1 MKNDIRQM
9 TEGNIAG
16 SLVTFALPVMATNL
30 FQQLYNTVDV
40 AVVGRYAGTEALAAV
55 GSAGQLT
62 AFLIYF
68 FIGLSIGAGIVIS
81 HSIGSRDWEKVNIQ
95 VHTALALAVTAGIAL
110 TVIGVWA
117 APLLLGLLN
126 IPETVMTYAV
136 PYIRIYFL
144 GMLPMMLFN
153 MGSSILRAA
162 GDSRTG
168 LYCLA
173 AGGVV
178 NVILDFLFVAGF
190 SRGVRG
196 AALATAAA
204 QCVSAVLVLAK
215 LTVSGAQYRLIP
227 RRIHL
232 NREECMKMIR
242 VGVPAGLQSVLVSLS
257 NVIVQSRVNLFGL
270 ETMAGFAA
278 YLKLEGFLYMP
289 IEAFG
294 LAVSSFV
301 GQNYGA
307 GKRDRVEKGT
317 RITLILSVTVT
328 VVLGG
333 VLLYFGREMIGIFD
347 SSREVADHGMQIMQ
361 ILIPF
366 YSLYAV
372 NQTLTGTLR
381 GMGNSAAPMLIS
393 LFTMC
398 GLRVV
403 YVIVMLRTASDPRTI
418 YVSYP
423 LTWIVTTAALI
434 ICYRHTKKKKWST
447 FICS

>member
-1 MKNDIRQM
+1 MKKDIRQM

-16 SLVTFALPVMATNL
+16 GLVAFALPVMATNL

-40 AVVGRYAGTEALAAV
+40 AVVGQYAGTKALAAV

-68 FIGLSIGAGIVIS
+68 FVGLSIGAGIVIS
-81 HSIGSRDWEKVNIQ
+81 HSIGSEDWEKVETQI
-95 VHTALALAVTAGIAL
+95 HTAIALAVIAGIML
-110 TVIGVWA
+110 MIVGVLA

-126 IPETVMTYAV
+126 LPETVMAYAV

-190 SRGVRG
+190 SWGVQG
-196 AALATAAA
+196 AAIATSIA

-215 LTVSGAQYRLIP
+215 LIGSKEQYRLVL
-227 RRIHL
+227 RRIRL
-232 NREECMKMIR
+232 NREEVVKIIR

-294 LAVSSFV
+294 LSVSSFV

-307 GKRDRVEKGT
+307 GKKERVERGT
-317 RITLILSVTVT
+317 KVTLLLSVAVT
-328 VVLGG
+328 VVLGA
-333 VLLYFGREMIGIFD
+333 VLLYFGRAMIGIFD
-347 SSREVADHGMQIMQ
+347 SSKGVADHGMQIMR

-372 NQTLTGTLR
+372 NQTLTGALR
-381 GMGNSAAPMLIS
+381 GVGNSAAPMLIS

-403 YVIVMLRTASDPRTI
+403 WIIAMLRVVSDPRMI

-423 LTWIVTTAALI
+423 LTWLVTTVALV
-434 ICYRHTKKKKWST
+434 ICYKRTKKKKWRT
-447 FICS
+447 VICS

>member
-1 MKNDIRQM
+1 MKKDIRQM

-16 SLVTFALPVMATNL
+16 GLVAFALPVMATNL
-30 FQQLYNTVDV
+30 FQQMYNTVDV
-40 AVVGRYAGTEALAAV
+40 AVVGQYAGTKALAAV

-68 FIGLSIGAGIVIS
+68 FVGLSIGAGIVIS
-81 HSIGSRDWEKVNIQ
+81 HSIGSEDWEKVETQI
-95 VHTALALAVTAGIAL
+95 HTAIALAVIAGIML
-110 TVIGVWA
+110 MIVGVLA

-126 IPETVMTYAV
+126 LPETVMAYAV

-190 SRGVRG
+190 SWGVQG
-196 AALATAAA
+196 AAIATSIA

-215 LTVSGAQYRLIP
+215 LIGSKEQYRLVL
-227 RRIHL
+227 RRIRL
-232 NREECMKMIR
+232 NREEVVKIIR

-294 LAVSSFV
+294 LSVSSFV

-307 GKRDRVEKGT
+307 GKKERVERGT
-317 RITLILSVTVT
+317 KVTLLLSVAVT
-328 VVLGG
+328 VVLGA
-333 VLLYFGREMIGIFD
+333 VLLYFGRAMIGIFD
-347 SSREVADHGMQIMQ
+347 SSKGVADHGMQIMR

-372 NQTLTGTLR
+372 NQTLTGALR
-381 GMGNSAAPMLIS
+381 GVGNSAAPMLIS

-403 YVIVMLRTASDPRTI
+403 WIIAMLRVVSDPKMI

-423 LTWIVTTAALI
+423 LTWLVTTVALV
-434 ICYRHTKKKKWST
+434 ICYKRTKKKKWRT
-447 FICS
+447 VICS